1 MRRRRLAPHAGFCI
15 VVGCCGP
22 LEHISDRFLS
32 ELCSYW
38 LSVLKRT
45 SRLACAGCALAWLT
59 AHQGAVG
66 GLFLGILH
74 LLTLPLDPLA
84 NASCRFFLSSWAVL
98 ACPFQKH
105 SCLQDVVLIGLDV
118 VALASLTGAAAEPLL
133 HALSL
138 LHVCKRDSGLVE
150 SWHAASVRIFR
161 GSGEAPWLQ
170 AWIFPF
176 SILSSATEWFLILDL
191 IWGRIFHT
199 LDPINDPWGLALS
212 VSAVADR
219 SHHRQNPQQKIHQLA
234 VLLHGLDSDAST
246 LALLAHVLVLR
257 GLPAALCDYHA
268 DFDKGYMHASQDS
281 VEAYADSCLAQV
293 ARVLLHAGDVA

>member
-1 MRRRRLAPHAGFCI
+1 
-15 VVGCCGP
+15 
-22 LEHISDRFLS
+22 
-32 ELCSYW
+32 
-38 LSVLKRT
+38 
-45 SRLACAGCALAWLT
+45 
-59 AHQGAVG
+59 
-66 GLFLGILH
+66 
-74 LLTLPLDPLA
+74 
-84 NASCRFFLSSWAVL
+84 
-98 ACPFQKH
+98 
-105 SCLQDVVLIGLDV
+105 LDV
-118 VALASLTGAAAEPLL
+118 VALASMTGAAAEPLL
-133 HALSL
+133 HAL
-138 LHVCKRDSGLVE
+138 CKRDSGLVA

-161 GSGEAPWLQ
+161 GIGEASWLR
-170 AWIFPF
+170 AWLFPF
-176 SILSSATEWFLILDL
+176 SLLLSATEWFLILDL